1 MCQLAG
7 SQVQVWG
14 GRHLGA
20 AATKQT
26 RRCRRS
32 CDKAHP
38 QGRPCFRLAGPSNH
52 ARQVQFDPAGGA
64 TGRHDFEDRILGPDS
79 GPDFGPRALHLKW
92 GAGHAVPD
100 SGPESGPKIRS
111 PKSGLAM
118 GGASAF
124 FMPRALNHVRL
135 LHSIIDFIS
144 HGWATVC

>member
-1 MCQLAG
+1 MCRSFQ
-7 SQVQVWG
+7 
-14 GRHLGA
+14 HLGVML
-20 AATKQT
+20 TKGKFASQ
-26 RRCRRS
+26 
-32 CDKAHP
+32 
-38 QGRPCFRLAGPSNH
+38 
-52 ARQVQFDPAGGA
+52 
-64 TGRHDFEDRILGPDS
+64 
-79 GPDFGPRALHLKW
+79 W